1 MQLPLFL
8 LFASTFLSLAQ
19 AKIYEDVSDIPGL
32 DYDFVIVGG
41 GAAGNVVANRLT
53 ENPKFSVLLL
63 EAGVSNEGVI
73 DSIVPFFVN
82 NLLGANIY
90 EWNYTTVPQVGLN
103 NRSVPYQ
110 RAHILGGCTAHNGM
124 VYTRGSA
131 DDYDRYAAVT
141 GDSGWSWDNMLPYFF
156 KNEKWTPPVDHH
168 DTNGQFDPAVHSTN
182 GINSVSLNGFQWPI
196 FQQHVQQ
203 ATKELP
209 GDFPFNLDFNSGKM
223 LGVGYL
229 QSTIGG
235 GMRSSSATSY
245 LAPKFA
251 ERPNLSVL
259 LHAQVSKLV
268 NPSKTNKGEI
278 TFGGVQ
284 FLQSGSLYTAKAKNE
299 IILSAGSVGT
309 PMILMHSG
317 VGDQEALKALG
328 IPSVLHLPSVGKNAT
343 DHPIFGGGTW
353 LVNSTQTVDS
363 IEQNTTRFNEA
374 YAQWNESHSGPFVAI
389 PDTHLGWSRLDADS
403 EIFESIRDP
412 ASGPNAPHIEM
423 AIGTGGGLTATP
435 GNYMTLGMAVLT
447 PTSRGSVT
455 LQSNN
460 PFDPP
465 LIDLG
470 FFTTE
475 FDIFAARQA
484 VQHAAK
490 FASAPTWKNYII
502 APTLDLTNLSTDA
515 LDDHIRNT
523 AGVAW
528 HLVSTASMSA
538 RNATYGV
545 VNPDLLV
552 KGASGLRVID
562 ASILPFI
569 PTAHT
574 QAASY
579 VVGER
584 GADLVKQTWE

>member
-8 LFASTFLSLAQ
+8 LFASTFLSVGQ
-19 AKIYEDVSDIPGL
+19 AKIYEDVSDIPGF

-73 DSIVPFFVN
+73 DSIVPFF
-82 NLLGANIY
+82 

-124 VYTRGSA
+124 IYTRGSA
-131 DDYDRYAAVT
+131 DDYDRYAAMT
-141 GDSGWSWDNMLPYFF
+141 GDPGWSWNNMLPYFF

-168 DTNGQFDPAVHSTN
+168 DTNGQFDPAVHSTH

-209 GDFPFNLDFNSGKM
+209 EDFPFNLDFNSGKM

-235 GMRSSSATSY
+235 GERSSSATSY

-251 ERPNLSVL
+251 GRPNLSVL

-278 TFGGVQ
+278 NFGGVQ
-284 FLQSGSLYTAKAKNE
+284 FLPSGSLYTAKAKKE

-317 VGDQEALKALG
+317 VGDQAALKALG
-328 IPSVLHLPSVGKNAT
+328 IPSVLHLPSVGQNAT
-343 DHPIFGGGTW
+343 DHPFFNGGTW

-363 IEQNTTRFNEA
+363 IEQNATRFNEA
-374 YAQWNESHSGPFVAI
+374 YAQWNKSHSSPFSAL
-389 PDTHLGWSRLDADS
+389 PLTHLGWSRLDVNS
-403 EIFESIRDP
+403 VIFEKVQDP
-412 ASGPNAPHIEM
+412 AAGPNAPHIEM
-423 AIGTGGGLTATP
+423 GMGTGPGGPTSAP
-435 GNYMTLGMAVLT
+435 GHYMQLGMAVLT

-475 FDIFAARQA
+475 FDIFTARQA
-484 VQHAAK
+484 IQHAAK
-490 FASAPTWKNYII
+490 FVSASTWKDYII
-502 APTLDLTNLSTDA
+502 APTMDLANLSTDA
-515 LDDHIRNT
+515 LDQYIRNT
-523 AGVAW
+523 TDVSW

-538 RNATYGV
+538 WNATYGV

-569 PTAHT
+569 PTGHT

-584 GADLVKQTWE
+584 GADLVKQAWE